1 MSKNLNPTIRA
12 YRFRINH
19 CINKNNIRGQK
30 SAYQCSKNILTIF
43 LPASPNTNIK
53 RIPSTK
59 LSPNAKPTP
68 FQYLG

>member
-1 MSKNLNPTIRA
+1 ML
-12 YRFRINH
+12 INV
-19 CINKNNIRGQK
+19 
-30 SAYQCSKNILTIF
+30 AKNILTIF

-68 FQYLG
+68 VKPNTTDL